1 MTSNRLDE
9 YFAGE
14 AGDYLDELQVLLSD
28 PSSPDADGLLRLAM
42 GVRGSTKMAGA
53 DSISKLAGHL
63 EDAARS
69 MAGREL
75 QWGDDVRDVARST
88 VTEIRELVGSIPN
101 WGPAEDERVERCLER
116 WSEIRS
122 GLNGSSLSVVAI
134 DSLFYDDDGP
144 HIIESADDA
153 ALAATPVVPI
163 ESLFFRGDAA
173 VRQALSLRPAFDAAV
188 RGDSTDDQPL
198 ASLVEELF
206 DLLGLSLTADPPEV

>member
-14 AGDYLDELQVLLSD
+14 AGEYLDELQVLLSD
-28 PSSPDADGLLRLAM
+28 SSSPDADGLLRLAM

-53 DSISKLAGHL
+53 DSISKLAGRL

-69 MAGREL
+69 MAGLEL

-88 VTEIRELVGSIPN
+88 VTEIRDLVGSIPN

-116 WSEIRS
+116 WSGIRS
-122 GLNGSSLSVVAI
+122 GQNGSSPSVVAI

-144 HIIESADDA
+144 HIIGPVDNV
-153 ALAATPVVPI
+153 ALATTPVVPI
-163 ESLFFRGDAA
+163 ESLFLRGDAA